1 VKSGKIISG
10 WTIVALLLVIVI
22 IVGSVFIALKCNT
35 GQALEITI
43 KPQREITGTI
53 YVGGAVNNPGYYPV
67 FAGDTLQDIVGAA
80 GGLKE
85 GANLDNVELTIDEAD
100 KRATPQKIN
109 INRAE
114 AWLLEALPGVGE
126 VRAQAI
132 IEYRQEHGLFHDI
145 NELMKVPGFGE
156 SNFDKVKDLI
166 TVND

>member
-1 VKSGKIISG
+1 MKFGRIVSG
-10 WTIVALLLVIVI
+10 WTIVALFLVIVI
-22 IVGSVFIALKCNT
+22 IAGSVFIALKCNT
-35 GQALEITI
+35 GQALEITLT
-43 KPQREITGTI
+43 PEREITGMI

-67 FAGDTLQDIVGAA
+67 FAGDTLQDIVEAA

-85 GANLDNVELTIDEAD
+85 GASLDNVEFTIDEAD
-100 KRATPQKIN
+100 KGATPQKIN
-109 INRAE
+109 INRAA

-145 NELMKVPGFGE
+145 NELMNVPGFGE
-156 SNFDKVKDLI
+156 SSFDKVKDLI